1 MLHYYYVGG
10 FPPPFGGVTIKN
22 KNLFAAL
29 SERLPI
35 KKIDFKKVK
44 RGNFR
49 EVFRMVRAFMD
60 RKAVFAIGIAGR
72 GNRRTLCKLL
82 YKFNR
87 KAMERSVLFLMGG
100 SAADDFKDKEYREHT
115 QHFRKVYAETAGMVK
130 KMEEY
135 GMKNAA
141 CYPNCRFK
149 PEKAY
154 SPASTDGMLRCVF
167 FSIVRPEKGVNII
180 LEAAKLLPNVRI
192 DFYGPVDDAYKEE
205 YFKKIDL
212 IPTVRYRDVFSGS
225 PEEVYAKLNEYNVV
239 LLPTHWK
246 AEGVPGILVEAKIA
260 CVPAIVSDY
269 RFNSEIVHDG
279 VDGYVLKDYAP
290 QTLADAITRLDED
303 RALLAEMSESA
314 RKDAEHYYIEN
325 LMDEI
330 TGILIETDMPGVFTM
345 K

>member
-1 MLHYYYVGG
+1 MLHYFYIGG

-22 KNLFAAL
+22 KNLYTAL
-29 SERLPI
+29 CERMPI

-44 RGNFR
+44 RGNFI
-49 EVFRMVRAFMD
+49 ETFRMVRAFMD

-72 GNRRTLCKLL
+72 GNRKTLCKLL

-100 SAADDFKDKEYREHT
+100 SAADDFEDKEYREHT

-149 PEKAY
+149 PENAY
-154 SPASTDGMLRCVF
+154 SPTSADGMLRCVF
-167 FSIVRPEKGVNII
+167 FSIVRPEKGVNTI

-192 DFYGPVDDAYKEE
+192 DFYGPVDETYKDE
-205 YFKKIDL
+205 FFGKMDS

-239 LLPTHWK
+239 LLPTYWK

-269 RFNSEIVHDG
+269 RFNSEIVHNG
-279 VDGYVLKDYAP
+279 VDGFVLKDDDP
-290 QTLADAITRLDED
+290 KTLADAISNLDED
-303 RALLAEMSESA
+303 RELLAKMSKAAGE
-314 RKDAEHYYIEN
+314 DAEQYYIESF
-325 LMDEI
+325 MDDI
-330 TGILIETDMPGVFTM
+330 AGTLLETDMPGACYM